1 MTGTLT
7 ETDYTVMLV
16 LLLLLSAVGL
26 VWLGAFLQK
35 RNERPAS
42 EVSDA
47 ATGAKPT
54 TVGKAQ
60 LPPTTAEQIVKRMEQ
75 HLSDL
80 QKQLNMDLAQL
91 QASMQA
97 DRLDTERH
105 VVRVR
110 ELATEHRLTLTLFEL
125 FESLKTLPKKNQEAQ
140 SMDRAWHGQ
149 VGIEPDDVLLPN
161 EDSDPWKIYF
171 KLEGIWYLLRVLE
184 RKYSRIDYMRS
195 LCTMRT
201 GGCLPKCGPG
211 LIRVARSLIKILFR
225 VCTSVLGFRS
235 SSHCVCGW
243 ITGCKEH

>member
-80 QKQLNMDLAQL
+80 QKQLNMDLA
-91 QASMQA
+91 
-97 DRLDTERH
+97 H
-105 VVRVR
+105 
-110 ELATEHRLTLTLFEL
+110 
-125 FESLKTLPKKNQEAQ
+125 
-140 SMDRAWHGQ
+140 
-149 VGIEPDDVLLPN
+149 
-161 EDSDPWKIYF
+161 
-171 KLEGIWYLLRVLE
+171 
-184 RKYSRIDYMRS
+184 
-195 LCTMRT
+195 
-201 GGCLPKCGPG
+201 
-211 LIRVARSLIKILFR
+211 
-225 VCTSVLGFRS
+225 
-235 SSHCVCGW
+235 
-243 ITGCKEH
+243 